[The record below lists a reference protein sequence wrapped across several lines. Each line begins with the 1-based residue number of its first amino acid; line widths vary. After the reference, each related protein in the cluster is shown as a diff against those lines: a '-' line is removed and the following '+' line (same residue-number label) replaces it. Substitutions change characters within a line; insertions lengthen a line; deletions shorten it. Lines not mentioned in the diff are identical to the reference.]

1 MDCFVNRIGSHP
13 ERLQNVY
20 FTYALL
26 LRAVKKFGP
35 YLDNYDFRTGSIE
48 ENKKARFMVQDLI
61 KSTDSCP
68 STFDEKLMFKGPE
81 AQVRVKDKIA
91 FGL

>member
-26 LRAVKKFGP
+26 LRAIKKFEP
-35 YLDNYDFRTGSIE
+35 YLDKYEFHTGSVE
-48 ENKKARFMVQDLI
+48 EDEKTRFMVQDLI
-61 KSTDSCP
+61 RSTNSCP
-68 STFDEKLMFKGPE
+68 STFDEKLMFNGPE
-81 AQVRVKDKIA
+81 AQVRWKI
-91 FGL
+91 

>member
-26 LRAVKKFGP
+26 LRAVKKVGP
-35 YLDNYDFRTGSIE
+35 YLEQYDFRTGSNE
-48 ENKKARFMVQDLI
+48 EDEKTRFMVQDLI

-68 STFDEKLMFKGPE
+68 STFNEKLMFNGPGSY
-81 AQVRVKDKIA
+81 VSRKK
-91 FGL
+91 